1 MGCRAAAGKEP
12 VLQVGQLPF
21 LSTHM
26 PLQRQFQSKPGEAP
40 NPPALLSLDQFMPK
54 VLTPSEKTPSQ
65 SWTERRRV
73 KGKLGGCV
81 PVDKPAAGQLSIMTS
96 GLLVVLASRPKVG
109 GMQHT
114 GHPHP
119 VVLELS
125 YRMVRLLKSQCFLQ
139 GLGPRERLPDRTT
152 SVITELCRQG

>member
-1 MGCRAAAGKEP
+1 MGCRAATGKEP

-21 LSTHM
+21 LSAHM
-26 PLQRQFQSKPGEAP
+26 PLQRRFQSKPGEAP
-40 NPPALLSLDQFMPK
+40 NPPSLLSLDQFMPK
-54 VLTPSEKTPSQ
+54 VFTPSEKTPSQ

-96 GLLVVLASRPKVG
+96 GLLVVLASLPKVG

-139 GLGPRERLPDRTT
+139 GLGPRDFQ
-152 SVITELCRQG
+152 TEQHR